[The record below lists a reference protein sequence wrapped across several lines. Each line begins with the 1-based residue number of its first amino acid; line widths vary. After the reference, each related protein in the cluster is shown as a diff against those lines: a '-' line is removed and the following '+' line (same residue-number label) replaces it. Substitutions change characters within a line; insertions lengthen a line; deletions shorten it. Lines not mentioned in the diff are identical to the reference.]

1 MKETLLK
8 KEFNPADVQRLRNLV
23 TRKYNDA
30 TKIQVGY
37 DKNQIDYK
45 EGDVWEENGKT
56 WTIKNGIKQTVT
68 KLDKFKSYYTIPLAC
83 PSCNGPLHSDSPA
96 VKKLFNIHNMCP
108 KCVATMETRLK
119 AEGKYDEYEKN
130 LMIKN
135 KESMVDDFEL
145 AIEEWLSSKNDTFIT
160 EQGDVENWSG
170 GKISEEEI
178 KQIKEYIQKLRELE
192 L

>member
-23 TRKYNDA
+23 TKKYGDA

-37 DKNQIDYK
+37 NKEQGDYK
-45 EGDVWEENGKT
+45 EGDIWEENSKT

-68 KLDKFKSYYTIPLAC
+68 KLDKFKSYYTIPLVC
-83 PSCNGPLHSDSPA
+83 PSCSGPLHSDSPA
-96 VKKLFNIHNMCP
+96 VKKLFSIHNMCP

-145 AIEEWLSSKNDTFIT
+145 AIGEWLSSKNDTFIT

>member
-23 TRKYNDA
+23 TKKYGDA

-37 DKNQIDYK
+37 NKEQGDYK
-45 EGDVWEENGKT
+45 EGDICEENSKT
-56 WTIKNGIKQTVT
+56 WTIKNGLKQTVT
-68 KLDKFKSYYTIPLAC
+68 KLDKFKSYYTIPLTC
-83 PSCNGPLHSDSPA
+83 PSCNEPLHSNSPT
-96 VKKLFNIHNMCP
+96 VKKLYNLHSMCP
-108 KCVATMETRLK
+108 KCVAKMEAKLK
-119 AEGKYDEYEKN
+119 LEGKYQEYEKT
-130 LMIKN
+130 LMLKN
-135 KESMVDDFEL
+135 KESMIDNFEL
-145 AIEEWLSSKNDTFIT
+145 AVEEWLSSKNDTFIT

-178 KQIKEYIQKLRELE
+178 KQIKDYIQKLRELE

>member
-23 TRKYNDA
+23 TKKYGDA

-37 DKNQIDYK
+37 NKEQGDYK
-45 EGDVWEENGKT
+45 EGDIWEENSKT
-56 WTIKNGIKQTVT
+56 WTIKNGLKQTVT
-68 KLDKFKSYYTIPLAC
+68 KLDKFKSYYTIPLTC
-83 PSCNGPLHSDSPA
+83 PSCNEPLHSNSPT
-96 VKKLFNIHNMCP
+96 VKKLYNLHSMCP
-108 KCVATMETRLK
+108 KCVAKMEAKLK
-119 AEGKYDEYEKN
+119 LEGKYQEYEKT
-130 LMIKN
+130 LMLKN
-135 KESMVDDFEL
+135 KESMIDNFEL
-145 AIEEWLSSKNDTFIT
+145 AVEEWLSSKNDTFIT

-178 KQIKEYIQKLRELE
+178 KQIKDYIHKLRELE

>member
-23 TRKYNDA
+23 TKKYGDV

-37 DKNQIDYK
+37 NKEQGDYK
-45 EGDVWEENGKT
+45 EGDIWEENSKT
-56 WTIKNGIKQTVT
+56 WTIKNGLKQTVT
-68 KLDKFKSYYTIPLAC
+68 KLEKFKSYYTIPLTC
-83 PSCNGPLHSDSPA
+83 PSCNEPLHSNSPT
-96 VKKLFNIHNMCP
+96 VKKLYNLHSMCP
-108 KCVATMETRLK
+108 KCVAKMEAKLK
-119 AEGKYDEYEKN
+119 LEGKYQEYEKT
-130 LMIKN
+130 LMLKN
-135 KESMVDDFEL
+135 KESMIDNFEL
-145 AIEEWLSSKNDTFIT
+145 AVEEWLSSKNDTFIT

-178 KQIKEYIQKLRELE
+178 KQIKDYIQKLRELE

>member
-23 TRKYNDA
+23 TKKYGDA

-37 DKNQIDYK
+37 NKEQGDYK
-45 EGDVWEENGKT
+45 EGDIWEENGKT
-56 WTIKNGIKQTVT
+56 WTIKNSLKQTVT
-68 KLDKFKSYYTIPLAC
+68 KLDKFKSYYTIPLTC
-83 PSCNGPLHSDSPA
+83 PSCDEPLHSNSPT
-96 VKKLFNIHNMCP
+96 VKKLYNLHSMCP
-108 KCVATMETRLK
+108 KCVAKMEAKLK
-119 AEGKYDEYEKN
+119 LEGKYQEYEKT
-130 LMIKN
+130 LMLKN
-135 KESMVDDFEL
+135 KESMVDNFEL
-145 AIEEWLSSKNDTFIT
+145 AVEEWLSSKNDTFIT

-178 KQIKEYIQKLRELE
+178 KQIKDYIQKLRELE

>member
-37 DKNQIDYK
+37 DKNQTDYK
-45 EGDVWEENGKT
+45 EGDIWEENSKT

-68 KLDKFKSYYTIPLAC
+68 KLDKFKSYYTIPLVC
-83 PSCNGPLHSDSPA
+83 PSCSGTLHSDSPA
-96 VKKLFNIHNMCP
+96 VKKLFSIHNMCP

-130 LMIKN
+130 LMVKN

-145 AIEEWLSSKNDTFIT
+145 AIGEWLSSKNDTFIT